1 MAFFLTKCS
10 WSSGCHLWR
19 SCPVGLGQGSIPRK
33 RAIARSP
40 LGHMDM
46 GPCFR
51 PICIPGERVYLWTAP
66 PPGD

>member
-1 MAFFLTKCS
+1 MKTKCS

-51 PICIPGERVYLWTAP
+51 PICIPGERV
-66 PPGD
+66 